1 MEAANPIMDNQ
12 AIHQKISD
20 LQGNIE
26 KVVIGKTE
34 AVRLV
39 LVGLFA
45 EGHVL
50 IEDVP
55 GVGKTT
61 LARALA
67 RSVRS
72 TFRRIQFTPDL
83 LPTDILGVPIY
94 NAQDDRFVFKRGPIF
109 ANVVLADEINRTTP
123 RTQSSL
129 LEAMNEFQVSVDGAT
144 HPLPRPFIVL
154 ATQNP
159 HEHEGTFP
167 LPESQLDRFLMCIDI
182 GYPSREDERRVF
194 ASQRRAHPL
203 DALEPVLEGRDVLAV
218 QAAVREVR
226 VDDSITDYILDIVGR
241 SRSDDDLEIGV
252 SPRGGLSLS
261 RAAQALALV
270 EGRDYCLP
278 DDVKRLA
285 VPVLAHRVVRRASVA
300 ARGGRDERRII
311 RDIVDHTTVPV

>member
-1 MEAANPIMDNQ
+1 MIDP
-12 AIHQKISD
+12 AIHEKMRR
-20 LQGNIE
+20 LQANIE
-26 KVVIGKTE
+26 TVFIGKSDV
-34 AVRLV
+34 VRHV

-45 EGHVL
+45 GGHVL

-67 RSVRS
+67 RSIDC

-94 NAQDDRFVFKRGPIF
+94 NAEQDTFIFKRGPIF

-129 LEAMNEFQVSVDGAT
+129 LEAMNEFQVSMDGAT
-144 HPLPRPFIVL
+144 YPLPKPFIVL

-159 HEHEGTFP
+159 HEYEGTFP
-167 LPESQLDRFLMCIDI
+167 LPESQLDRFLMRIEI
-182 GYPSREDERRVF
+182 GYPSREDERLVLT
-194 ASQRRAHPL
+194 SQRLAHPL
-203 DALEPVLEGRDVLAV
+203 DSLQPVLAGDEIVRI

-226 VDDSITDYILDIVGR
+226 VDPAITEYVLEIVAR
-241 SRSDDDLEIGV
+241 SRRAEKLDIGV
-252 SPRGGLSLS
+252 SPRGGLALS

-270 EGRDYCLP
+270 ERRDYCLP

-285 VPVLAHRVVRRASVA
+285 IPVLAHRVIRRAAHLA
-300 ARGGRDERRII
+300 AGSSDERAII
-311 RDIVDHTTVPV
+311 REILDQTPVPV

>member
-1 MEAANPIMDNQ
+1 MTDSALRA
-12 AIHQKISD
+12 
-20 LQGNIE
+20 NIE
-26 KVVIGKTE
+26 KLQANIETVFVGKTR

-39 LVGLFA
+39 LVGLFSN
-45 EGHVL
+45 GHVL

-67 RSVRS
+67 QSIRCS
-72 TFRRIQFTPDL
+72 FRRIQFTPDL
-83 LPTDILGVPIY
+83 LPTDILGVPIFS
-94 NAQDDRFVFKRGPIF
+94 ASEDKFVFKRGPIF

-129 LEAMNEFQVSVDGAT
+129 LEAMNDFQVSVDGAT
-144 HPLPRPFIVL
+144 HDLPRPFLVL

-159 HEHEGTFP
+159 HEFEGTFP

-182 GYPSREDERRVF
+182 GYPSRDDERTVLT
-194 ASQRRAHPL
+194 SQRLAHPL
-203 DALEPVLEGRDVLAV
+203 DTLEPVLDGDDVLAI

-226 VDDSITDYILDIVGR
+226 VEGDVTDYILDIVER
-241 SRSDDDLEIGV
+241 TRRTDKLEIGV

-261 RAAQALALV
+261 RAAQAMALI

-285 VPVLAHRVVRRASVA
+285 VPVLAHRVIRRAAVA
-300 ARGGRDERRII
+300 AGGQHEREII
-311 RDIVDHTTVPV
+311 RDILDETPIPV

>member
-1 MEAANPIMDNQ
+1 MPIDR
-12 AIHQKISD
+12 AIHEQIER
-20 LQGNIE
+20 LQANIE
-26 KVVIGKTE
+26 TVFIGKAD

-45 EGHVL
+45 NGHVL

-67 RSVRS
+67 RSIDC

-94 NAQDDRFVFKRGPIF
+94 NAEQQSFVFRRGPIF
-109 ANVVLADEINRTTP
+109 AHVVLADEINRTTP

-144 HPLPRPFIVL
+144 YPLPQPFIVL

-159 HEHEGTFP
+159 HEYEGTFP
-167 LPESQLDRFLMCIDI
+167 LPESQLDRFLMCIRI
-182 GYPSREDERRVF
+182 GYPSRDDERAVYG
-194 ASQRRAHPL
+194 SQRLAHPL
-203 DALEPVLEGRDVLAV
+203 ETLQPVLSAAEVVGI

-226 VDDSITDYILDIVGR
+226 VGEEVTDYVLDIVER
-241 SRSDDDLEIGV
+241 SRRREDLEIGV

-261 RAAQALALV
+261 RAAQARALLD
-270 EGRDYCLP
+270 GRDYCMP
-278 DDVKRLA
+278 DDVKELA
-285 VPVLAHRVVRRASVA
+285 VPVLAHRVIRRAALMA
-300 ARGGRDERRII
+300 AGGRDERQIV
-311 RDIVDHTTVPV
+311 RDILDETPVPV

>member
-1 MEAANPIMDNQ
+1 MIDPSVHE
-12 AIHQKISD
+12 KIAR

-26 KVVIGKTE
+26 TVFIGKTE

-45 EGHVL
+45 GGHVL

-94 NAQDDRFVFKRGPIF
+94 NAEADRFIFKPGPIF

-129 LEAMNEFQVSVDGAT
+129 LEAMNEFQVSMDGAT
-144 HPLPRPFIVL
+144 YPLPKPFIVL

-159 HEHEGTFP
+159 HEYEGTFP
-167 LPESQLDRFLMCIDI
+167 LPESQLDRFLMRIEI
-182 GYPSREDERRVF
+182 GYPSREDERRVLS
-194 ASQRRAHPL
+194 SQRLANPL
-203 DALEPVLEGRDVLAV
+203 DRLGPVLDGEDVV
-218 QAAVREVR
+218 GIQGSVREVR
-226 VDDSITDYILDIVGR
+226 VDDSIADYVLEIV
-241 SRSDDDLEIGV
+241 SRTRRAEELEIGV
-252 SPRGGLSLS
+252 SPRGSLSLS
-261 RAAQALALV
+261 RAAQALALL

-285 VPVLAHRVVRRASVA
+285 VSVLAHRVIRRAA
-300 ARGGRDERRII
+300 LATGGSKGEREVIRRI
-311 RDIVDHTTVPV
+311 VEATPVPV

>member
-1 MEAANPIMDNQ
+1 MPAA
-12 AIHQKISD
+12 D
-20 LQGNIE
+20 LLDKTTRLQRNIE
-26 KVVIGKTE
+26 TVFIGKPE

-45 EGHVL
+45 GGHVL

-72 TFRRIQFTPDL
+72 SFRRIQFTPDL

-94 NAQDDRFVFKRGPIF
+94 HEAEDRFVFKPGPIF

-144 HPLPRPFIVL
+144 HALPRPFIVL

-159 HEHEGTFP
+159 HEFEGTF
-167 LPESQLDRFLMCIDI
+167 
-182 GYPSREDERRVF
+182 V
-194 ASQRRAHPL
+194 RA
-203 DALEPVLEGRDVLAV
+203 
-218 QAAVREVR
+218 VR
-226 VDDSITDYILDIVGR
+226 VDDSVADYVLEIV
-241 SRSDDDLEIGV
+241 SRTRGAAELEIGV

-261 RAAQALALV
+261 RAAQALALL
-270 EGRDYCLP
+270 EGRDYVLP

-285 VPVLAHRVVRRASVA
+285 VAVLAHRVIRRPGLAL
-300 ARGGRDERRII
+300 GKGKGE
-311 RDIVDHTTVPV
+311 RDIVREIVNATPVPV

>member
-1 MEAANPIMDNQ
+1 
-12 AIHQKISD
+12 
-20 LQGNIE
+20 
-26 KVVIGKTE
+26 
-34 AVRLV
+34 
-39 LVGLFA
+39 VGLFA
-45 EGHVL
+45 GGHVL

-67 RSVRS
+67 RSIDCS
-72 TFRRIQFTPDL
+72 FRRIQFTPDL

-94 NAQDDRFVFKRGPIF
+94 NPGEDRFVFKRGPIF

-144 HPLPRPFIVL
+144 YPLPKPFIVL

-159 HEHEGTFP
+159 HEYQGTFP

-182 GYPSREDERRVF
+182 GYPSRDDERLMMTG
-194 ASQRRAHPL
+194 QRIAHPL
-203 DALEPVLEGRDVLAV
+203 DSLEAVLTGDEVVAI
-218 QAAVREVR
+218 QSSAREVR
-226 VDDSITDYILDIVGR
+226 IEASITEYVLEIV
-241 SRSDDDLEIGV
+241 SRTRQTDRLEIGV
-252 SPRGGLSLS
+252 SPRGGLFLA

-285 VPVLAHRVVRRASVA
+285 VPVLAHRVIRRAAMVA
-300 ARGGRDERRII
+300 AGGQDERAII
-311 RDIVDHTTVPV
+311 RQILSETPVPV

>member
-1 MEAANPIMDNQ
+1 MPIDP
-12 AIHQKISD
+12 AIHEQID
-20 LQGNIE
+20 RLQRNVE
-26 KVVIGKTE
+26 QVFIGKTDV
-34 AVRLV
+34 VRLV
-39 LVGLFA
+39 LVGLFSN
-45 EGHVL
+45 GHLL

-67 RSVRS
+67 RSINC

-94 NAQDDRFVFKRGPIF
+94 SAQDEQFVFKRGPIF

-129 LEAMNEFQVSVDGAT
+129 LEAMNEFQVSMDGAT
-144 HPLPRPFIVL
+144 YPLPEPFIVL

-159 HEHEGTFP
+159 HEYEGTFP
-167 LPESQLDRFLMCIDI
+167 LPESQLDRFLMCIRI
-182 GYPSREDERRVF
+182 GYPSRDDEREVYG
-194 ASQRRAHPL
+194 SQRLAHPL
-203 DALEPVLEGRDVLAV
+203 DALEPVLSSEEVVGIQR
-218 QAAVREVR
+218 AVREVR
-226 VDDSITDYILDIVGR
+226 IADEVTDYVLDIVAR
-241 SRSDDDLEIGV
+241 SREREELEIGV

-285 VPVLAHRVVRRASVA
+285 VPVLAHRVIRRAALMA
-300 ARGGRDERRII
+300 AGGRTEREIV
-311 RDIVDHTTVPV
+311 RDILDETPVPV

>member
-1 MEAANPIMDNQ
+1 MVPADLHDKTVRLQ
-12 AIHQKISD
+12 A
-20 LQGNIE
+20 NIE
-26 KVVIGKTE
+26 RVFIGKPE

-45 EGHVL
+45 GGHIL

-67 RSVRS
+67 RSIRS
-72 TFRRIQFTPDL
+72 SFRRIQFTPDL

-94 NAQDDRFVFKRGPIF
+94 NEAEDCFIFKPGPIF

-129 LEAMNEFQVSVDGAT
+129 LEAMNEAQVSVDGAT
-144 HPLPRPFIVL
+144 HPLPHPFIVL

-159 HEHEGTFP
+159 HEFEGTFP
-167 LPESQLDRFLMCIDI
+167 LPESQLDRFLMRIEI
-182 GYPSREDERRVF
+182 GYPSRDDERRVL
-194 ASQRRAHPL
+194 ATQRLANPL
-203 DALEPVLEGRDVLAV
+203 DTLEPVLDGPDVVAL

-226 VDDSITDYILDIVGR
+226 VDDSISDYILEMVAR
-241 SRSDDDLEIGV
+241 SRQAPELEIGV
-252 SPRGGLSLS
+252 SPRGGLALS
-261 RAAQALALV
+261 RAAQALALLD
-270 EGRDYCLP
+270 GRGYVSP

-285 VPVLAHRVVRRASVA
+285 VPVLAHRVIRRAALSA
-300 ARGGRDERRII
+300 GKGATERQII
-311 RDIVDHTTVPV
+311 RQIVQATPVPV

>member
-1 MEAANPIMDNQ
+1 MPIDP
-12 AIHQKISD
+12 AIHEQIGR
-20 LQGNIE
+20 LQHNVE
-26 KVVIGKTE
+26 QVFIGKTDV
-34 AVRLV
+34 VRLV
-39 LVGLFA
+39 LVGLFSS
-45 EGHVL
+45 GHLL

-67 RSVRS
+67 RSINC

-94 NAQDDRFVFKRGPIF
+94 SAKNEQFVFKRGPIF

-144 HPLPRPFIVL
+144 YPLPQPFIVL

-159 HEHEGTFP
+159 HEYEGTFP
-167 LPESQLDRFLMCIDI
+167 LPESQLDRFLMCIRI
-182 GYPSREDERRVF
+182 GYPSRDDEREVYG
-194 ASQRRAHPL
+194 SQRLSHPL
-203 DALEPVLEGRDVLAV
+203 DTLEPVLSSEEVVGIQR
-218 QAAVREVR
+218 AVREVR
-226 VDDSITDYILDIVGR
+226 IADEVTDYVLDIVAR
-241 SRSDDDLEIGV
+241 SREREELEIGV

-261 RAAQALALV
+261 RAAQAQALV

-285 VPVLAHRVVRRASVA
+285 VPVLAHRVIRRAALMA
-300 ARGGRDERRII
+300 AGGRTEREIV
-311 RDIVDHTTVPV
+311 RDILDETPVPV

>member
-1 MEAANPIMDNQ
+1 MDDDSVHER
-12 AIHQKISD
+12 IRR
-20 LQGNIE
+20 LQENIE
-26 KVVIGKTE
+26 TVLIGKTE

-45 EGHVL
+45 GGHVL

-67 RSVRS
+67 RSIRAS
-72 TFRRIQFTPDL
+72 FRRIQFTPDL
-83 LPTDILGVPIY
+83 LPTDIIGVPIY
-94 NAQDDRFVFKRGPIF
+94 NAEQDRFVFKPGPVF
-109 ANVVLADEINRTTP
+109 ANVILADEINRTTP

-129 LEAMNEFQVSVDGAT
+129 LEAMNEFQVSVDGTT

-159 HEHEGTFP
+159 HEYEGTFP
-167 LPESQLDRFLMCIDI
+167 LPESQLDRFLMRIEI
-182 GYPSREDERRVF
+182 GYPARDDERTVLT
-194 ASQRRAHPL
+194 AQRIAHPL
-203 DALEPVLEGRDVLAV
+203 EGLQPALDTDDVVAI
-218 QAAVREVR
+218 QEAVRGVR
-226 VDDSITDYILDIVGR
+226 VEESITSYILDLVER
-241 SRSDDDLEIGV
+241 TRREEALEIGV

-285 VPVLAHRVVRRASVA
+285 VPVLAHRVIRRAALTA
-300 ARGGRDERRII
+300 AGGRDEREII
-311 RDIVDHTTVPV
+311 RDILDETPVPV